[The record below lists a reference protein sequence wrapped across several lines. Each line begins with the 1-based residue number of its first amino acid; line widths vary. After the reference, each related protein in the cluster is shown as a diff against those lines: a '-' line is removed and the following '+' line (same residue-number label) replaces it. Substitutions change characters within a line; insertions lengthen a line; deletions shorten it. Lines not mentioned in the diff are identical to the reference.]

1 MRSSRF
7 RVLQWLYSAVSHSY
21 ICENR
26 RVRFLPVKVYE
37 RYVEDRLL
45 SVCSKE
51 RNQKLFRVL
60 FKCCRFDFSSVHFV
74 FFFS

>member
-45 SVCSKE
+45 SVCSKQ
-51 RNQKLFRVL
+51 RNENFFARLNV
-60 FKCCRFDFSSVHFV
+60 VG
-74 FFFS
+74 FFFQLIFPLNC